1 MTLSHTTHQT
11 SPNRKTHKKTL
22 KKPGLIIGLLV
33 LTALAAPSKK
43 GVLLSARDRRIL
55 N

>member
-33 LTALAAPSKK
+33 LTALAAPSKRAFYYLR
-43 GVLLSARDRRIL
+43 VTAEF
-55 N
+55 